1 MGYHRV
7 SITRMK
13 ASVAL
18 AFALFAIVGSV
29 VTADFSDDFE
39 DDFVAD
45 QAEFVQNEADATPMV
60 TTAVKKPLSGKQR
73 GQIWK
78 TIAPAKDG
86 GYSKKDEEKMKAAK
100 QQKKAKKQAKKAVV
114 KLSPAARA
122 KIYHRLHPGKSAT
135 LAQVTRCNFHCH
147 RRKHKKSRAHC
158 YVHQSACH
166 CRNWHNKRAGHCHK
180 GARARAHH
188 CHRATNHHA
197 RKYHHACRG
206 KKGRARGKCHHA
218 CNHKAR
224 MGHRGCYSRK
234 HAGHRACNHQ

>member
-1 MGYHRV
+1 MGVSSCV

-78 TIAPAKDG
+78 TIAPAKGG

-122 KIYHRLHPGKSAT
+122 RIYHRLHPGKSAT
-135 LAQVTRCNFHCH
+135 LAQVTRCNHRCH
-147 RRKHKKSRAHC
+147 RHRHKKSRAHC
-158 YVHQSACH
+158 YTNQSACH
-166 CRNWHNKRAGHCHK
+166 CRNWHNKRAVERRAVL
-180 GARARAHH
+180 GASATMRAATRQGWATMGATAGNTWATV
-188 CHRATNHHA
+188 RATTRNTMA
-197 RKYHHACRG
+197 TV
-206 KKGRARGKCHHA
+206 RATTRNTMA
-218 CNHKAR
+218 TV
-224 MGHRGCYSRK
+224 
-234 HAGHRACNHQ
+234 RATV

>member
-166 CRNWHNKRAGHCHK
+166 CHKR
-180 GARARAHH
+180 ARARAHH
-188 CHRATNHHA
+188 CHH
-197 RKYHHACRG
+197 
-206 KKGRARGKCHHA
+206 
-218 CNHKAR
+218 
-224 MGHRGCYSRK
+224 
-234 HAGHRACNHQ
+234 